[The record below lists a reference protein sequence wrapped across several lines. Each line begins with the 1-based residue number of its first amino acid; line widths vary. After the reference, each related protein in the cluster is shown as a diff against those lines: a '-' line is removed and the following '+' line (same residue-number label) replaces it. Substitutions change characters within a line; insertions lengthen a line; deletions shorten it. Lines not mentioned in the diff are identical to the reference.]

1 MAARPTWV
9 MAPLGTFPAP
19 RAHLR
24 GVVSGYDPTP
34 MGVASISNVRRLLVI
49 SYHFPPDGAIGGQ
62 RWAGLSKYLARM
74 GWEVHVV
81 TASTPDGQPVIP
93 GVHRHVR
100 HRRRTLNDVYK
111 SAADRLRQTR
121 NTSGHVPTGSPT
133 PPKRF
138 SPLRPVAAVRKV
150 VAGCMYFPDF
160 GRGWVVRAAE
170 AARSLL
176 REKEFDVVITSGPP
190 HSTHFAGALATR
202 GRNTQLWIDMR
213 DPWSTTHKNHLP
225 EDWMIRS
232 ERFFLRGLERLVFP
246 RATRVIANTREFA
259 SVLKGYEPK
268 LDVRWF
274 PNGID
279 LEQLPPRDASTVEPG
294 SIAYVGSLYLKE
306 SLSSVFSA
314 MQALLRDRPEAA
326 TTLRLHVAGS
336 VDSPNR
342 EQMEAEIAAAGLA
355 SLVTIHGVVPRDQAL
370 ELLRRSQLALV
381 LAQGLPVSVPA
392 KLYESVGLG
401 VPTLVIGEEACA
413 AVREA
418 RRIGAMTIDDG
429 DVEGMRL
436 IMDDML
442 DGRMPVRIDPQTPI
456 SYEAL
461 AVKMDG
467 LLQGVVVA

>member
-1 MAARPTWV
+1 
-9 MAPLGTFPAP
+9 
-19 RAHLR
+19 
-24 GVVSGYDPTP
+24 
-34 MGVASISNVRRLLVI
+34 MGVAGISNVRRLLVI

-62 RWAGLSKYLARM
+62 RWAGLAKYLARL

-111 SAADRLRQTR
+111 SAADRLRQSR
-121 NTSGHVPTGSPT
+121 NTSGHVPTGHVPT
-133 PPKRF
+133 GTPAPLKRF

-213 DPWSTTHKNHLP
+213 DPWSTTHKSHLP
-225 EDWMIRS
+225 EDWMIRG
-232 ERFFLRGLERLVFP
+232 ERFFLRRLERLVFP
-246 RATRVIANTREFA
+246 RAARVIANTREFA
-259 SVLKGYEPK
+259 SVLKGYEPD

-279 LEQLPPRDASTVEPG
+279 LEQLPQRDPTTVEPG

-306 SLSSVFSA
+306 SLSSVFAA
-314 MQALLRDRPEAA
+314 MHALLRDRPDAA
-326 TTLRLHVAGS
+326 TTLRLHVVGS

-342 EQMEAEIAAAGLA
+342 EQMEAEIAASGLT
-355 SLVTIHGVVPRDQAL
+355 SLVTIHGVVPRAQAL

-401 VPTLVIGEEACA
+401 VPTLVIGEETSA

-418 RRIGAMTIDDG
+418 RRIGAMTIDEA
-429 DVEGMRL
+429 DVAGLRL
-436 IMDDML
+436 LLADML
-442 DGRMPVRIDPQTPI
+442 DGRMPVRIEPQTPI

-467 LLQGVVVA
+467 LLQGAVMA